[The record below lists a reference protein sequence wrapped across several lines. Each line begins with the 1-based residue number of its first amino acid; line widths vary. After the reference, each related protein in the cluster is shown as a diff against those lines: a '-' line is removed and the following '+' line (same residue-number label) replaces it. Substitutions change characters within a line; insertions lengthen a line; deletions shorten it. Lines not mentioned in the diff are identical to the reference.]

1 MFTDFRM
8 KGFDGMDIVMILL
21 VGFGLAF
28 DVFGI
33 AVSQG
38 SVLGS
43 VKARGIVL
51 MCLMVCAWQ
60 VVAMAIGY
68 GVASLPHIEN
78 MSEGIRRVWSVI
90 SAFILVALGG
100 IKLFLIYF
108 KKAMPEVRSDID
120 FRKTCGIASST
131 SIYTLFAGIACGFL
145 RLDPVY
151 MGAMICVLTIGIV
164 IAGVYVGYRN
174 GELDKRVYWTGGVLL
189 IIAGLL
195 TIMQYIGWQL
205 HG

>member
-1 MFTDFRM
+1 
-8 KGFDGMDIVMILL
+8 MILL
-21 VGFGLAF
+21 IGFGLAF

-43 VKARGIVL
+43 VKSRGIVL

-68 GVASLPHIEN
+68 GIASLPHVESA
-78 MSEGIRRVWSVI
+78 SEGVRMVWSI
-90 SAFILVALGG
+90 LSALILIVLGG
-100 IKLFLIYF
+100 IKIFLIYF
-108 KKAMPEVRSDID
+108 KKAIPEVRSDID
-120 FRKTCGIASST
+120 FKKTCKIASST

-145 RLDPVY
+145 MLNPFYV
-151 MGAMICVLTIGIV
+151 GGMICILTIGIV

-174 GELDKRVYWTGGVLL
+174 GELDKRVYWTGGILL
-189 IIAGLL
+189 IIAGVL
-195 TIMQYIGWQL
+195 TVMQYIVWQL

>member
-1 MFTDFRM
+1 
-8 KGFDGMDIVMILL
+8 MDIFMILL
-21 VGFGLAF
+21 VGFGLAY

-68 GVASLPHIEN
+68 GISALVHIDG
-78 MSEGIRRVWSVI
+78 MPKSVQMVWSII
-90 SAFILVALGG
+90 SAVIFIALGG
-100 IKLFLIYF
+100 IKLFLLYY
-108 KKAMPEVRSDID
+108 KKAIPEVRSDID
-120 FRKTCGIASST
+120 FKKTCGIASGT
-131 SIYTLFAGIACGFL
+131 SIYTLFAGAACGIL
-145 RLDPVY
+145 MLNPVY
-151 MGAMICVLTIGIV
+151 LGVMICVLTIGIV
-164 IAGVYVGYRN
+164 IVGVYVGYRN
-174 GELDKRVYWTGGVLL
+174 GELNKKVYWTGGILL
-189 IIAGLL
+189 ILAGVL
-195 TIMQYIGWQL
+195 TILQYLNWQM

>member
-1 MFTDFRM
+1 
-8 KGFDGMDIVMILL
+8 MDIVMILL
-21 VGFGLAF
+21 IGFGLAF

-68 GVASLPHIEN
+68 GIASLPHVEA
-78 MSEGIRRVWSVI
+78 MSEGIQKVWSII
-90 SAFILVALGG
+90 SAFILIVLGG
-100 IKLFLIYF
+100 VKLFLIYL
-108 KKAMPEVRSDID
+108 KKAIPEVRSDID
-120 FRKTCGIASST
+120 LKKTCGIASGT
-131 SIYTLFAGIACGFL
+131 SIFTLFAGIACGFL
-145 RLDPVY
+145 MLNPVY
-151 MGAMICVLTIGIV
+151 MGSVICILTVAIV

-195 TIMQYIGWQL
+195 TIMEYLGWQL

>member
-1 MFTDFRM
+1 
-8 KGFDGMDIVMILL
+8 MDIVMILL
-21 VGFGLAF
+21 IGFGLAF

-68 GVASLPHIEN
+68 GIAALLHVEK
-78 MSEGIRRVWSVI
+78 MSEGVQMVWSI
-90 SAFILVALGG
+90 LSAFILIVLGG
-100 IKLFLIYF
+100 VKLLIIYF

-120 FRKTCGIASST
+120 FRKTCGIASGT
-131 SIYTLFAGIACGFL
+131 SVYTLFAGIACGFL
-145 RLDPVY
+145 MLNPVY
-151 MGAMICVLTIGIV
+151 MGSMICILTIGIV

-174 GELDKRVYWTGGVLL
+174 GELDKRVYWTGGILL
-189 IIAGLL
+189 VIAGLL
-195 TIMQYIGWQL
+195 TVMQYIFWQL

>member
-1 MFTDFRM
+1 
-8 KGFDGMDIVMILL
+8 MDIVMILL
-21 VGFGLAF
+21 IGFGLAF

-38 SVLGS
+38 SVMGR
-43 VKARGIVL
+43 VKERGIVL

-60 VVAMAIGY
+60 VAAMAIGY
-68 GVASLPHIEN
+68 GIATLPHIEK
-78 MSEGIRRVWSVI
+78 MSEGVQMVWSVL
-90 SAFILVALGG
+90 SAFILIVLGG

-108 KKAMPEVRSDID
+108 KKAIPEVRSDID

-145 RLDPVY
+145 MLNPVY
-151 MGAMICVLTIGIV
+151 MCSIICILTIGIV

-174 GELDKRVYWTGGVLL
+174 GELDKRVYWSGGILL
-189 IIAGLL
+189 VIAGLL
-195 TIMQYIGWQL
+195 TVTQYIGWQL

>member
-1 MFTDFRM
+1 M
-8 KGFDGMDIVMILL
+8 KGFDLMDIVMILL
-21 VGFGLAF
+21 IGFGLAF
-28 DVFGI
+28 DVFAI

-43 VKARGIVL
+43 VRARGIVL

-68 GVASLPHIEN
+68 GIASLLHIEN
-78 MSEGIRRVWSVI
+78 MSESVQKVWSI
-90 SAFILVALGG
+90 LSAFILIVLGG
-100 IKLFLIYF
+100 IKLFIIYF
-108 KKAMPEVRSDID
+108 KKAVPEARSDIN
-120 FRKTCGIASST
+120 FKKTCAIASST

-145 RLDPVY
+145 MLNAVY
-151 MGAMICVLTIGIV
+151 MGAVICILTIGIV

-174 GELDKRVYWTGGVLL
+174 GELDKRVYWTGGILL
-189 IIAGLL
+189 VIAGLL
-195 TIMQYIGWQL
+195 TVMQYIGWQF

>member
-1 MFTDFRM
+1 
-8 KGFDGMDIVMILL
+8 MDIIMILL
-21 VGFGLAF
+21 IGFGLAF

-60 VVAMAIGY
+60 VVAIAIGY
-68 GVASLPHIEN
+68 GIAQLPHIEK
-78 MSEGIRRVWSVI
+78 MSEGVRMLWSII
-90 SAFILVALGG
+90 SAFILIVLGG
-100 IKLFLIYF
+100 IKLFFIYY
-108 KKAMPEVRSDID
+108 KKAIPEERSDID
-120 FRKTCGIASST
+120 FKKTCKIASST
-131 SIYTLFAGIACGFL
+131 SIYTLFAGISCGFL
-145 RLDPVY
+145 RIDLY
-151 MGAMICVLTIGIV
+151 YIGSMICVLTIGIV

-174 GELDKRVYWTGGVLL
+174 GELDKRVYWSGGILL

-195 TIMQYIGWQL
+195 TVVQHIGRLLQ
-205 HG
+205 G

>member
-1 MFTDFRM
+1 M
-8 KGFDGMDIVMILL
+8 KGFDLMDIIMILL
-21 VGFGLAF
+21 IGFGLAF

-43 VKARGIVL
+43 VRARGIVL

-68 GVASLPHIEN
+68 GIASLPHIEN
-78 MSEGIRRVWSVI
+78 MSEGVQKVWSVL
-90 SAFILVALGG
+90 SAFILIVLGG
-100 IKLFLIYF
+100 IKLFIIYF
-108 KKAMPEVRSDID
+108 KKAVPEARSDID
-120 FRKTCGIASST
+120 FKKTCAIASST

-145 RLDPVY
+145 MLNPVY
-151 MGAMICVLTIGIV
+151 MGAVICILTIGIV

-174 GELDKRVYWTGGVLL
+174 GELDKRVYWTGGILL
-189 IIAGLL
+189 VIAGLL
-195 TIMQYIGWQL
+195 TVMQYIGWHL
-205 HG
+205 HC

>member
-1 MFTDFRM
+1 M
-8 KGFDGMDIVMILL
+8 KGFDLMDIVMILL
-21 VGFGLAF
+21 IGFGLAF

-43 VKARGIVL
+43 VRARGIVL

-68 GVASLPHIEN
+68 GIASLLHIEN
-78 MSEGIRRVWSVI
+78 MSEGVQKVWSI
-90 SAFILVALGG
+90 LSAFILIALGG
-100 IKLFLIYF
+100 IKLFIIYF
-108 KKAMPEVRSDID
+108 KKAVPEARSDIN
-120 FRKTCGIASST
+120 FKKTCAIASST

-145 RLDPVY
+145 MLNAVY
-151 MGAMICVLTIGIV
+151 MGAVICILTIGIV

-174 GELDKRVYWTGGVLL
+174 GELDKRVYWTGGILL
-189 IIAGLL
+189 VIAGLL
-195 TIMQYIGWQL
+195 TVMQYIGWQF